1 MTLPHHPSARPVAAA
16 RTPSSDR
23 WLMVRKF
30 LKHGTTIASFSPSSR
45 FLSRAVVRGIDFD
58 TAKVVVELGAG
69 TGPITHELMRR
80 VRSNTRCVIV
90 EQDPD
95 FCTRLRQKF
104 PAADIVEGDAAHIDR
119 ILADRGIR
127 HVDHVLSGLPLP
139 SFPAEL
145 RDSII
150 HSSTRWLHA
159 AGTFRQ
165 LTNMPWVY
173 RGLYREYFH
182 AVAFKLVTLNLP
194 PGGVY
199 VCTGYRGSIVP

>member
-1 MTLPHHPSARPVAAA
+1 MTLPHSPSARPAAH

-45 FLSRAVVRGIDFD
+45 FLSRAVVRDIDFD

-80 VRSNTRCVIV
+80 VRPHTRCVIV

-139 SFPAEL
+139 SFPAHL

-150 HSSTRWLHA
+150 ASSTRWLNPT
-159 AGTFRQ
+159 GSFRQ

-173 RGLYREYFH
+173 RGLYREYFY
-182 AVAFKLVTLNLP
+182 AVAFKLVPLNLP

-199 VCTGYRGSIVP
+199 VCSGYRGTPTP

>member
-1 MTLPHHPSARPVAAA
+1 MTLPHHPTARPQQTL
-16 RTPSSDR
+16 TPASDR

-45 FLSRAVVRGIDFD
+45 FLSRAVIHGIDFD

-69 TGPITHELMRR
+69 TGPITHELMKKAKPQ
-80 VRSNTRCVIV
+80 TRCVIV

-95 FCTRLRQKF
+95 FCVRLRQKF
-104 PAADIVEGDAAHIDR
+104 PAADIVEGDAAHIDQ

-139 SFPAEL
+139 SLPAEL
-145 RDSII
+145 RNSII
-150 HSSTRWLHA
+150 TSSTKWLSTT
-159 AGTFRQ
+159 GTFRQ
-165 LTNMPWVY
+165 LTNMPWIY
-173 RGLYREYFH
+173 RGLYREYFQD
-182 AVAFKLVTLNLP
+182 VAFKLVPLNLP

-199 VCTGYRGSIVP
+199 VCSGFRGIVSP